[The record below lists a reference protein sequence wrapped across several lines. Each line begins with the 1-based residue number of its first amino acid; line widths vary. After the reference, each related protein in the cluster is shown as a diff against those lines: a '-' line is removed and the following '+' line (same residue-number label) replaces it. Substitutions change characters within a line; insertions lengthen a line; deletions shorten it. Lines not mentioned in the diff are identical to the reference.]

1 MADTLPF
8 TPIDEI
14 PKIHREL
21 GEVFQT
27 GKTRSIAFRKQ
38 QLLQLCYLLQDNTE
52 RFQEAL
58 FSDLGRPREEA
69 AYLELIGTLLEVK
82 DAHDKVNKWAK
93 TTKSPFHFLWG
104 TLSPQTRKEPKGT
117 VLIISPFNYPIWLT
131 LCPVSSAIA
140 AGNVVLLKPSELSP
154 ATAALLTELIPK
166 YLDPDLVRVVNGG
179 VLETTKILE
188 LPFDHILYT
197 GNNRVAKIVSAAAAQ
212 HLTPVT
218 LENHI
223 SLESP
228 CVIDPKC
235 NAKVAAKRIMWG
247 KLLNCGQ
254 LCLAPDYILVPES
267 FQDEFVEAL
276 VNAYHELHPTDPK
289 TSGMVGKIV
298 NERHMKR
305 LKQLL
310 NDTKGEIVFGGEV
323 DMPAKYIAPTLIRDV
338 TRDDALM
345 SEEIFGPLLP
355 VVPVKD
361 VEEAISIVNSM
372 DHALN
377 LYIFSD
383 DRAFKDKDGY
393 TTGKAGFDTFTHFR
407 CTVDHPAWVEH
418 TPLSSRYTP
427 YNAKKIAW
435 LISMM
440 RPRLPPRDGRGS
452 IVNKF
457 TCALAVG
464 LVGVLC
470 AALTQSIL

>member
-93 TTKSPFHFLWG
+93 TKKSPFHFLWG

-179 VLETTKILE
+179 VPETTKILE

-218 LENHI
+218 LE
-223 SLESP
+223 LGGKSP

-323 DMPAKYIAPTLIRDV
+323 DMAAKYIAPTLIRDV

-361 VEEAISIVNSM
+361 VEEAIAIVNSM

-383 DRAFKDKDGY
+383 DRAFKDKVLNRTRSGTASMNEVVLHVIANDAPFGGVGGSGHGY

-407 CTVDHPAWVEH
+407 CTVDHPAWYVDSCCRASVPVTH
-418 TPLSSRYTP
+418 
-427 YNAKKIAW
+427 
-435 LISMM
+435 
-440 RPRLPPRDGRGS
+440 
-452 IVNKF
+452 
-457 TCALAVG
+457 
-464 LVGVLC
+464 
-470 AALTQSIL
+470 